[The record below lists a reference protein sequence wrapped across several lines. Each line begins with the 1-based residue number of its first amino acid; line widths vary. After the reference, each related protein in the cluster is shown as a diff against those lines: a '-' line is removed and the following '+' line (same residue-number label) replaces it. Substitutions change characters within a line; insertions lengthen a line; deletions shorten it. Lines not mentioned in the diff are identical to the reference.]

1 MTAQTFFYVVLTAA
15 VMAGSSFA
23 QETRVAKEGLSGGIP
38 IPPDTDLVEGKW
50 SAFHIWT
57 KNNTWKNSGI
67 VQVQKDEKT
76 GRLSAIWTDNGG
88 GDDPE
93 WNDAINPKNQVKIGT
108 TVTLDR
114 KLGSGRVDGD
124 GENAQTWRGTLYKE
138 ESGNIKI
145 EGHVSGAWIKW
156 EKTNGNAD
164 TFLLVKQVVKP
175 SR

>member
-1 MTAQTFFYVVLTAA
+1 
-15 VMAGSSFA
+15 
-23 QETRVAKEGLSGGIP
+23 
-38 IPPDTDLVEGKW
+38 
-50 SAFHIWT
+50 
-57 KNNTWKNSGI
+57 
-67 VQVQKDEKT
+67 
-76 GRLSAIWTDNGG
+76 
-88 GDDPE
+88 
-93 WNDAINPKNQVKIGT
+93 
-108 TVTLDR
+108 LDR

-124 GENAQTWRGTLYKE
+124 GENAQTWTGTLYKE